1 MKVELDIKN
10 ISKNDVILAR
20 PDIDYFQDLGTV
32 EQLHKFLQSMFP
44 NNQVVTLPK
53 NLDLDID
60 EWDEIYKYAISY
72 LQSIKPKEGDI
83 ND

>member
-1 MKVELDIKN
+1 
-10 ISKNDVILAR
+10 
-20 PDIDYFQDLGTV
+20 
-32 EQLHKFLQSMFP
+32 MFP
-44 NNQVVTLPK
+44 DNKVITIPK

-60 EWDEIYKYAISY
+60 EWNEIYKYAINY